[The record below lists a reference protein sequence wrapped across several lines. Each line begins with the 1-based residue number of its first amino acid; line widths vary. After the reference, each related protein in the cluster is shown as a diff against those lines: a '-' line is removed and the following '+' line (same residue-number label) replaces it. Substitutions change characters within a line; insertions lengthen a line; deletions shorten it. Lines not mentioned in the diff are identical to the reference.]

1 MPEEVPTPEPNPS
14 NNPDPQPGDGKPKAP
29 PPTEDGSAPQAPI
42 ELPGKSNPPERV

>member
-14 NNPDPQPGDGKPKAP
+14 NNPDPQPGDGKPTVP
-29 PPTEDGSAPQAPI
+29 PAEDERGPQAPI

>member
-1 MPEEVPTPEPNPS
+1 MPDEVPTPEPNPL

-29 PPTEDGSAPQAPI
+29 PSTEDESGPQAPI